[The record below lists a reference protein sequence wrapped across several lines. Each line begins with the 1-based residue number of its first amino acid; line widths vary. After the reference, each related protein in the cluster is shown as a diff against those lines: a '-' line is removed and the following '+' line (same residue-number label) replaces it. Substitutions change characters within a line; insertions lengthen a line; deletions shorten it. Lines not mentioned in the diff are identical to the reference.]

1 MRYTTTQDLLVFIR
15 QQMLGDNISLKE
27 LASRLH
33 KTQATVSM
41 TFQQRNITLENLND
55 ICDALGYTLYVDVVN
70 ESNDDKN
77 VEKTG

>member
-15 QQMLGDNISLKE
+15 QQMLGDNISFKE

-70 ESNDDKN
+70 ESHDDKN
-77 VEKTG
+77 VEKIG

>member
-1 MRYTTTQDLLVFIR
+1 MKYTTTQDLLVFIR

-27 LASRLH
+27 LAARLH

-55 ICDALGYTLYVDVVN
+55 ICNALGYVLHVDIVH
-70 ESNDDKN
+70 ESEDDKN
-77 VEKTG
+77 IEKTG